1 MNILDISTYFENLK
15 IKESG
20 LENKISASQFFTIIR
35 MWWKRIIKSKLI
47 KTESFW
53 FGIDTISNPAEW
65 VSQLSQFRYSALS
78 SQWSMTQL
86 AGKRPKPSRH
96 SPFVLKKNGKS

>member
-20 LENKISASQFFTIIR
+20 LENKISASQFFTIKR

-47 KTESFW
+47 KTEPFW

-78 SQWSMTQL
+78 SQ
-86 AGKRPKPSRH
+86 
-96 SPFVLKKNGKS
+96 